1 MMVVMVACPDCG
13 GETAYVRAGF
23 KFRFPT
29 FRLVAD
35 EVPSVRCQACGRTV
49 PAPHVRP
56 YLDAVVELGEEAP
69 GATVRKDFAA
79 VPLLPD
85 EARA

>member
-1 MMVVMVACPDCG
+1 MMVAMAVCSDCG

-23 KFRFPT
+23 KFRFPS

-35 EVPSVRCQACGRTV
+35 EVPSERCHACGRTV

-69 GATVRKDFAA
+69 GAIVRKDFTA

-85 EARA
+85 EPRV